1 MTEEP
6 KSLHG
11 RVKEPEPNDPVELV
25 MSPVPGGNPEIMA
38 TCLIEEY
45 ARLGMNEE
53 EILALFSRPIY
64 QTHALYWERG
74 EAWVRNLIRQV
85 MSRSGRMRVSV
96 KCLHHIGGCDA

>member
-6 KSLHG
+6 KSPHG
-11 RVKEPEPNDPVELV
+11 RNKEPKPDDPVELV
-25 MSPVPGGNPEIMA
+25 MTPVPGGDPEIMA

-53 EILALFSRPIY
+53 EILSLFNQPIY
-64 QTHALYWERG
+64 QTHALWQERG
-74 EAWVRNLIRQV
+74 ETWVRNRIRQV

-96 KCLHHIGGCDA
+96 TFLHHIGGCDA